1 MQNEIGLNDQNKFE
15 YEDSWSSLINEFNH
29 LTVYRIQNKRQS
41 IRNILTNLL
50 NREKIFF
57 YSLIN
62 NKK

>member
-1 MQNEIGLNDQNKFE
+1 MQNEIGLNDRNKFE
-15 YEDSWSSLINEFNH
+15 YEDSWSSSINEFNH

-41 IRNILTNLL
+41 IRNTLTNLF